1 MITVGV
7 DVHKR
12 QCTVA
17 LQGEDGELKC
27 FGPMENTR
35 EGWRELLDRLPPE
48 AEIALEVST
57 SGYFA
62 MSVLEEAGWLD
73 RAHWVHSA
81 GIDSLRKQK
90 YDRLDA
96 KRLARKLSVADRDP
110 LPEAWF
116 PPPAIRALR
125 LRARQRCWLAVLRT
139 QVKNRLQSLLQMHG
153 LRPPVT
159 DVFGAAG
166 RAWLAAQS
174 WPGATGESVAQL
186 LRVHDF
192 LGQELAKAEGYL
204 RAVDHQFPELAR
216 LRTLPGIGEIL
227 APVIWSEMGTLE
239 RFRSVNAWVN
249 YTGLVPSLYESG
261 EVSIRGGITHQG
273 SAWLRWAL
281 VQAANGVI
289 QGVNPFARRY
299 RRLRRRKLANVAK
312 TAVARSLA
320 RCVYGVLQSGGDY
333 QEACWGRRPTRV
345 VTSSGAGKPEVAI
358 GH

>member
-1 MITVGV
+1 MIAIGV

-17 LQGEDGELKC
+17 IQQEDGKLGC

-35 EGWRELLDRLPPE
+35 EGWRELLEQLPPE

-62 MSVLEEAGWLD
+62 MSVLEEAGWRE
-73 RAHWVHSA
+73 RAHWVHTA

-153 LRPPVT
+153 LRPTVT
-159 DVFGAAG
+159 DVFGVAG
-166 RAWLAAQS
+166 RAWLAAQAL
-174 WPGATGESVAQL
+174 PEATRESVEQL

-192 LGQELAKAEGYL
+192 LCQELAKAEGYL
-204 RAVDHQFPELAR
+204 HAVDRQFPELAR

-239 RFRSVNAWVN
+239 RFRSAEAWVN

-273 SAWLRWAL
+273 SAWVRWAL
-281 VQAANGVI
+281 VQAANSVI
-289 QGVNPFARRY
+289 QGVSPLARRY
-299 RRLRRRKLANVAK
+299 RRLRRRKPANVAK

-320 RCVYGVLQSGGDY
+320 RCVYGVLKSGGNY
-333 QEACWGRRPTRV
+333 QEARWGRRPTGV
-345 VTSSGAGKPEVAI
+345 VSSLEQASLR
-358 GH
+358 

>member
-1 MITVGV
+1 MIAVGV

-12 QCTVA
+12 RCTVA
-17 LQGEDGELKC
+17 IQREDGEMRC
-27 FGPMENTR
+27 FGPMENTG
-35 EGWRELLDRLPPE
+35 EGWRELLEQLPAE

-62 MSVLEEAGWLD
+62 MSVLERAGWRD
-73 RAHWVHSA
+73 RAHWVHTA

-116 PPPAIRALR
+116 PPLEIRELR
-125 LRARQRCWLAVLRT
+125 LRARERCWLAVLRT
-139 QVKNRLQSLLQMHG
+139 QVKNRVQSLLQMHG

-159 DVFGAAG
+159 DLFGKAG
-166 RAWLAAQS
+166 RAWLAAQAL
-174 WPGATGESVAQL
+174 PGATEESVRQL

-192 LGQELAKAEGYL
+192 LIQELEKAEGYL
-204 RAVDHQFPELAR
+204 RAADRQFPELKR
-216 LRTLPGIGEIL
+216 LRTIPGIGEIL

-239 RFRSVNAWVN
+239 RFRSADAWVN

-289 QGVNPFARRY
+289 QGENPFARRY
-299 RRLRRRKLANVAK
+299 HRLRRRKIANVAK

-320 RCVYGVLQSGGDY
+320 RCVYGVLKSGGNY
-333 QEACWGRRPTRV
+333 QETCWGRRPGGVAR
-345 VTSSGAGKPEVAI
+345 SWGAGKPEVAI

>member
-17 LQGEDGELKC
+17 IQRDDGELKC
-27 FGPMENTR
+27 FSAMENTR
-35 EGWRELLDRLPPE
+35 EGWRELLNQLPPE

-73 RAHWVHSA
+73 RAHWVHTA

-96 KRLARKLSVADRDP
+96 ERLARKLSVADQDP

-116 PPPAIRALR
+116 PPLEIRELR

-153 LRPPVT
+153 LRPTVT
-159 DVFGAAG
+159 DVFGVAG
-166 RAWLAAQS
+166 RAWLSAQVL
-174 WPGATGESVAQL
+174 PEATRESVEQL

-192 LGQELAKAEGYL
+192 LSEELKKAEAYL
-204 RAVDHQFPELAR
+204 RAVDRQFSELAR
-216 LRTLPGIGEIL
+216 LRTIPGIGEIL
-227 APVIWSEMGTLE
+227 APVIWSEMGKRE
-239 RFRSVNAWVN
+239 RFRSAEAWVN

-273 SAWLRWAL
+273 SAWVRWAL

-299 RRLRRRKLANVAK
+299 RRLRRRKPANVAK
-312 TAVARSLA
+312 TAIARSLA
-320 RCVYGVLQSGGDY
+320 RCVYGVLKSGSDY
-333 QEACWGRRPTRV
+333 QAARWGRRPG
-345 VTSSGAGKPEVAI
+345 GASEAWSRQA
-358 GH
+358 

>member
-1 MITVGV
+1 MIAVGV

-12 QCTVA
+12 QCTIA
-17 LQGEDGELKC
+17 IQREDGELGC

-35 EGWRELLDRLPPE
+35 EGWRELLEQLPAE

-73 RAHWVHSA
+73 RAHWVHTA

-96 KRLARKLSVADRDP
+96 KRLARKLSVADREA

-116 PPPAIRALR
+116 PPAEIRQLR
-125 LRARQRCWLAVLRT
+125 LRARQRCWLAALRT

-153 LRPPVT
+153 LRPTVT
-159 DVFGAAG
+159 DVFGVAG
-166 RAWLAAQS
+166 RAWLAAQIL
-174 WPGATGESVAQL
+174 PEATRESVEQL

-192 LGQELAKAEGYL
+192 LSQELEKAEAYL
-204 RAVDHQFPELAR
+204 RAVDRQFPELRR
-216 LRTLPGIGEIL
+216 LRTIPGIGEIL
-227 APVIWSEMGTLE
+227 APVIWSEMGRLE
-239 RFRSVNAWVN
+239 RFRSADAWVN

-299 RRLRRRKLANVAK
+299 RRLRRRKVSNVAK
-312 TAVARSLA
+312 TAIARSLA
-320 RCVYGVLQSGGDY
+320 RCVYGVLKSGGDY
-333 QEACWGRRPTRV
+333 QAARWGRRPAEFAR
-345 VTSSGAGKPEVAI
+345 SLGAGKPEVAM

>member
-1 MITVGV
+1 MIAVGV

-17 LQGEDGELKC
+17 IQREDGELGC
-27 FGPMENTR
+27 FGPMPNTR
-35 EGWRELLDRLPPE
+35 EGWGELLKLLPPDT
-48 AEIALEVST
+48 EIALEVST

-62 MSVLEEAGWLD
+62 MSVLEEAGWLE
-73 RAHWVHSA
+73 RTHWVHTA
-81 GIDSLRKQK
+81 GMDSLRKQK

-116 PPPAIRALR
+116 PPPEIRQLR
-125 LRARQRCWLAVLRT
+125 LRARQRCWLAVVRT
-139 QVKNRLQSLLQMHG
+139 QVKNRIQSLLQMQG

-159 DVFGAAG
+159 DLFGRAG
-166 RAWLAAQS
+166 RAWLATQVL
-174 WPGATGESVAQL
+174 PGAGRESVDQL
-186 LRVHDF
+186 LRLHDF
-192 LGQELAKAEGYL
+192 LVQELEKAEGYL
-204 RAVDHQFPELAR
+204 RAVEGQFPELR
-216 LRTLPGIGEIL
+216 QLRTLPGIGEIL
-227 APVIWSEMGTLE
+227 APVIWSEIGKLE
-239 RFRSVNAWVN
+239 RFRSAEALVN

-289 QGVNPFARRY
+289 QGENPFARRY
-299 RRLRRRKLANVAK
+299 RRLRRRKTANVAK
-312 TAVARSLA
+312 TAIARSLA
-320 RCVYGVLQSGGDY
+320 RCVYGVLKSGGSY
-333 QEACWGRRPTRV
+333 QEARWGCRP
-345 VTSSGAGKPEVAI
+345 SGAVRSLGADKPVVAM

>member
-1 MITVGV
+1 MITIGV

-17 LQGEDGELKC
+17 IQQEGGELKC

-35 EGWRELLDRLPPE
+35 EGWRELLEQLPPE

-62 MSVLEEAGWLD
+62 MSVLEEAGGRD
-73 RAHWVHSA
+73 RAHWVDTA

-96 KRLARKLSVADRDP
+96 KRLARKLSVADQDP

-116 PPPAIRALR
+116 PPPAMRALR
-125 LRARQRCWLAVLRT
+125 LRARQRCWLAVLRA

-153 LRPPVT
+153 LRPAVT
-159 DVFGAAG
+159 DVFGKAG
-166 RAWLAAQS
+166 RAWR
-174 WPGATGESVAQL
+174 ATQVLPEATRESVEQL

-192 LGQELAKAEGYL
+192 LGQELEKAEGYL
-204 RAVDHQFPELAR
+204 HAVDRQFPELAR

-227 APVIWSEMGTLE
+227 APVIWREMGTLE
-239 RFRSVNAWVN
+239 RFRSADAWVN
-249 YTGLVPSLYESG
+249 YPGLVPSLYESG
-261 EVSIRGGITHQG
+261 EVSIRGGITHPG
-273 SAWLRWAL
+273 SAWVRWAL

-299 RRLRRRKLANVAK
+299 RRLRRRKPANVAK
-312 TAVARSLA
+312 TAIARSRA
-320 RCVYGVLQSGGDY
+320 RCVYGVLKSGGNY
-333 QEACWGRRPTRV
+333 QEVGWGRRPR
-345 VTSSGAGKPEVAI
+345 GASEAWSRQA
-358 GH
+358 

>member
-1 MITVGV
+1 MIAVGV

-17 LQGEDGELKC
+17 IQTEDGELAC

-35 EGWRELLDRLPPE
+35 EGWRELLRQLPPE
-48 AEIALEVST
+48 TEIALEVST

-62 MSVLEEAGWLD
+62 MSVLEEAAWLD
-73 RAHWVHSA
+73 RAHWVHTA

-96 KRLARKLSVADRDP
+96 KRLARKLSVAHQDR

-116 PPPAIRALR
+116 PPPEIRQLR
-125 LRARQRCWLAVLRT
+125 LRARQRCWLAGLRA

-153 LRPPVT
+153 LRSPAT
-159 DVFGAAG
+159 DLFGAAG
-166 RAWLAAQS
+166 RAWLAAQVL
-174 WPGATGESVAQL
+174 AEATRETGEQL

-192 LGQELAKAEGYL
+192 LSQELVKAEGSL
-204 RAVDHQFPELAR
+204 RAVDCQFPELAR
-216 LRTLPGIGEIL
+216 LRTIPGIGEIL
-227 APVIWSEMGTLE
+227 APVIWSEIGRLE
-239 RFRSVNAWVN
+239 RFRSARALAN

-281 VQAANGVI
+281 VAAANSAI

-299 RRLRRRKLANVAK
+299 RRLRRSKTANVAK
-312 TAVARSLA
+312 AALARSLA
-320 RCVYGVLQSGGDY
+320 HCVYGVLKSGTNY
-333 QEACWGRRPTRV
+333 QATRWGRHPGWRV
-345 VTSSGAGKPEVAI
+345 RSWGAGQPEVGI